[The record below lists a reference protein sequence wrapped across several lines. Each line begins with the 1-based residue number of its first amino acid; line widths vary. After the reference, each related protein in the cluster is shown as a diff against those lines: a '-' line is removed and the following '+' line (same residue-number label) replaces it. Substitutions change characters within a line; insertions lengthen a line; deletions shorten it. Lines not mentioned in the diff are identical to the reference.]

1 MSALRWS
8 DVDDAADVDGVLVT
22 VHRGKT
28 NQEGEIGSGLLRRPG
43 ADGRGCVKRDVLVVP
58 RGSPSSA
65 GRRSRGAEEV
75 LRIGSAAAAVMRRLP
90 DCGGGP

>member
-1 MSALRWS
+1 MIAGLLFMAGMRRSEVSALRWS

-43 ADGRGCVKRDVLVVP
+43 ADGAEAPVA
-58 RGSPSSA
+58 A
-65 GRRSRGAEEV
+65 GE
-75 LRIGSAAAAVMRRLP
+75 
-90 DCGGGP
+90 GPP